1 MAKFFANLG
10 LVLIVG
16 VVLAVLIALFP
27 DSGYRPPTGDL
38 LNGVLQWL
46 HVFFGITWIGLLYY
60 FNFVQTPVMPTVP
73 AELKP
78 GVSKYIAPK
87 ALFYFR
93 WGAAFTVLTGLL
105 LAWSYGELVEALT
118 LQEPARLIG
127 IGMWLALIMAFN
139 VWVIIWPNQKKVLGF
154 VAADDAAKA
163 KAAATA
169 GMASRLNVL
178 LSIPMLLAHVVA
190 GQLLGRQRPFR
201 VELAGASEVGV
212 SAADIAELLLADGP
226 HIVGQR
232 RPDRLRANRAVEI
245 ADRLLKPVL
254 AEPQKPHVEERFGL
268 AGVHSNGRSEIVI
281 RTVEVTQ
288 AHLDDAAVDDGG
300 NAVIV
305 SQQFVLERPV
315 ALTDRE
321 FARDRAE

>member
-1 MAKFFANLG
+1 MFHPPAPCGLRLPRPNHSTAVLTLHNTGEATKAKLFG
-10 LVLIVG
+10 HLVL
-16 VVLAVLIALFP
+16 VLAVGLALAVLMVLFP

-38 LNGVLQWL
+38 INGVLQWL

-118 LQEPARLIG
+118 LQPAVRLIG

-139 VWVIIWPNQKKVLGF
+139 VWAIIWPNQKKVLGI
-154 VAADDAAKA
+154 VAADDTAKA

-169 GMASRLNVL
+169 GIASRLNVL
-178 LSIPMLLAHVVA
+178 LSIPMLLAMT
-190 GQLLGRQRPFR
+190 
-201 VELAGASEVGV
+201 
-212 SAADIAELLLADGP
+212 
-226 HIVGQR
+226 
-232 RPDRLRANRAVEI
+232 N
-245 ADRLLKPVL
+245 
-254 AEPQKPHVEERFGL
+254 
-268 AGVHSNGRSEIVI
+268 
-281 RTVEVTQ
+281 
-288 AHLDDAAVDDGG
+288 AH
-300 NAVIV
+300 
-305 SQQFVLERPV
+305 
-315 ALTDRE
+315 
-321 FARDRAE
+321 